1 VHCCTYSALYPAV
14 RSLYSGA
21 SVPAERRPFQ
31 PLQRAGLL
39 LLTAVSLSVG
49 VHAAAAS
56 TRAAAADPNT
66 LGKGSAD
73 AVSVVR
79 WVGAGTYQ
87 LDVQNTS
94 GIGYINQFTWV
105 PPANLTVTAVTS
117 SEGGKCTLVGGSIQC
132 NGKVAPPSCTCLAG
146 GDLTVTFTAKGLDPT
161 FANGYWTY
169 YGIVGAYLQ
178 IQQMTPVPYHIPSVL
193 PKLGL
198 DLPLCKKGQ
207 TSTKARPCV

>member
-1 VHCCTYSALYPAV
+1 MPV
-14 RSLYSGA
+14 
-21 SVPAERRPFQ
+21 ERRPLL
-31 PLQRAGLL
+31 PLRRAGFLL
-39 LLTAVSLSVG
+39 LAAVSFSVG

-66 LGKGSAD
+66 LGRGAAD
-73 AVSVVR
+73 AVTVVS
-79 WVGAGTYQ
+79 WIGAGTYQ

-117 SEGGKCTLVGGSIQC
+117 SKGGKCVLVGGSIQC
-132 NGKVAPPSCTCLAG
+132 NGKVAPPDCTCKAG
-146 GDLTVTFTAKGLDPT
+146 GDLTVIFTARGLEPT

-178 IQQMTPVPYHIPSVL
+178 IQQMTPVPYHIPSAV

-198 DLPLCKKGQ
+198 DLPVCKKGQ
-207 TSTKARPCV
+207 KSTKARPCL

>member
-1 VHCCTYSALYPAV
+1 VV
-14 RSLYSGA
+14 R
-21 SVPAERRPFQ
+21 AERLFRSSRRR
-31 PLQRAGLL
+31 LGLL
-39 LLTAVSLSVG
+39 LVVAVSFSVG

-56 TRAAAADPNT
+56 TRTAAADPNA

-73 AVSVVR
+73 AVTTVR
-79 WVGAGTYQ
+79 WVSPGTYE

-105 PPANLTVTAVTS
+105 PPVNLTVTAITS
-117 SEGGKCTLVGGSIQC
+117 SEGGRCALVGGDIQC
-132 NGKVAPPSCTCLAG
+132 NGKIAPPKCTCLAG
-146 GDLTVTFTAKGLDPT
+146 GDLTVKFTAKGLEPT

-178 IQQMTPVPYHIPSVL
+178 IQQMTPVPYHIPSSL
-193 PKLGL
+193 PTVGA

-207 TSTKARPCV
+207 TSTKAHPCATV